1 MMRRGRKTLVA
12 LDSGNWCFGR
22 IVGRRRCESGV
33 RVQLLQHDAGGK
45 YPLFAVAESSVGDGF
60 AL

>member
-12 LDSGNWCFGR
+12 LDSGDWCFGR

-33 RVQLLQHDAGGK
+33 RVQLLEHDARGK
-45 YPLFAVAESSVGDGF
+45 HLIFTVADSNTGDGF